1 MKKEFHRS
9 LLPEGATLI
18 SCSSHEE
25 RCLGIIDACGDWVP
39 ERSLVL
45 GYEDDDRRGEI
56 HHSRILSAFGG
67 ACSVVDLPVT
77 SIEGGAGATDRLLVI
92 LKECHGRP
100 LVLDMS
106 ALSKGH
112 LLRLLSCIDDCGM
125 WDQLWAAYSEPEDY
139 EIEGRLP
146 LSFGLSSVTLLAGF
160 NPSTNP
166 SRPLHAAMFLG
177 YEGDRAF
184 STYDILQPQRTT
196 LVVPHPPF
204 RESWVGRTEK
214 LNGKLLAAV
223 DDQRNVKRA
232 DAIDPSSAKAML
244 TEVFGRPAAYSGF
257 GRTVCPL
264 GTKPQALGAYMY
276 IRACSDPPSV
286 IYSRVLRHNHHF
298 YSRGIGRRWLVKQG
312 K

>member
-1 MKKEFHRS
+1 MKKAFYES

-18 SCSSHEE
+18 SCSSHED
-25 RCLGIIDACGDWVP
+25 RCLGIIDACGEWIPD
-39 ERSLVL
+39 RSVVL
-45 GYEDDDRRGEI
+45 GYDDDRRGEEN
-56 HHSRILSAFGG
+56 HTTMLSAFGG
-67 ACSVVDLPVT
+67 ACSVEEMPIN
-77 SIEGGAGATDRLLVI
+77 SIEGVAGSNDRLLAI
-92 LKECHGRP
+92 LNECHDRP
-100 LVLDMS
+100 LVVDMS

-125 WDQLWAAYSEPEDY
+125 WDQLWAVYSEPEDY
-139 EIEGRLP
+139 EIEGKLP

-184 STYDILQPQRTT
+184 STYDILQPQKVT

-204 RESWVGRTEK
+204 RESWVGRTEA
-214 LNGKLLAAV
+214 LNRKLLAVV
-223 DDQRNVKRA
+223 DEQRSVKQA
-232 DAIDPSSAKAML
+232 DALDPSSAEEVLK
-244 TEVFGRPAAYSGF
+244 EVFGEPASYSEF

-286 IYSRVLRHNHHF
+286 IYSSVMRHNHDF
-298 YSRGIGRRWLVKQG
+298 YSRGIGKRWLVKQA